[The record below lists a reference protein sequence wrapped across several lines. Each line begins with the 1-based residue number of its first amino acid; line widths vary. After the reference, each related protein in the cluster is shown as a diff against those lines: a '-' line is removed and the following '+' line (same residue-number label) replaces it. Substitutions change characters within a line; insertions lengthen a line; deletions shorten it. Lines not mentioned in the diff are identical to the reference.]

1 MKTFSYVTNL
11 PELKSLPEEY
21 IDGKR
26 HYVTPNGI
34 KVPSVTTVLGHFGKE
49 GITKWQNK
57 VGLEEANKIKNR
69 AATRGTKFHAMME
82 KYLGNEQNI
91 FEDVMPDMKQAF
103 NDAKSIIDK
112 IDNIYYLE
120 SQLYSEVIGLA
131 GRTDVIAEYDGVP
144 SIIDFKTSLRLK
156 KEEWIDSYRE
166 QGTAY
171 SLMFEEMTGIR
182 IDQVVVI
189 ISVDGEDKPQVFTN
203 NRDDYTDSL
212 MNKIRIYQEE
222 HSHVC

>member
-26 HYVTPNGI
+26 HYITPNGI
-34 KVPSVTTVLGHFGKE
+34 KVPSVTTVLGHFSKD
-49 GITKWQNK
+49 GITKWQEK
-57 VGLEEANKIKNR
+57 IGIVEADKIKNR

-82 KYLGNEQNI
+82 KYLRNDETL
-91 FEDVMPDMKQAF
+91 FEGVMPDMKQAF
-103 NDAKSIIDK
+103 NDARSTINK

-212 MNKIRIYQEE
+212 MNKIRIYQKDN
-222 HSHVC
+222 SHVC

>member
-11 PELKSLPEEY
+11 PELQSLPEEY

-26 HYVTPNGI
+26 HYITPNGI
-34 KVPSVTTVLGHFGKE
+34 KVPSVTTVLGHFSKD
-49 GITKWQNK
+49 GITKWREK
-57 VGLEEANKIKNR
+57 IGIVEADKIKNR

-103 NDAKSIIDK
+103 NDAKSTIDK

-144 SIIDFKTSLRLK
+144 SIIDFKTSLRPK
-156 KEEWIDSYRE
+156 
-166 QGTAY
+166 
-171 SLMFEEMTGIR
+171 
-182 IDQVVVI
+182 
-189 ISVDGEDKPQVFTN
+189 
-203 NRDDYTDSL
+203 
-212 MNKIRIYQEE
+212 
-222 HSHVC
+222 

>member
-26 HYVTPNGI
+26 HYITPNGI
-34 KVPSVTTVLGHFGKE
+34 KVPSVTTVLGHFSKD
-49 GITKWQNK
+49 GITKWQEK
-57 VGLEEANKIKNR
+57 IGIVEADKIKNR

-82 KYLGNEQNI
+82 KYLRNDETL
-91 FEDVMPDMKQAF
+91 FEGVMPDMKQAF
-103 NDAKSIIDK
+103 NDARSTINK

-182 IDQVVVI
+182 INQVVVI

-212 MNKIRIYQEE
+212 MNKIRIYQKDN
-222 HSHVC
+222 SHVC